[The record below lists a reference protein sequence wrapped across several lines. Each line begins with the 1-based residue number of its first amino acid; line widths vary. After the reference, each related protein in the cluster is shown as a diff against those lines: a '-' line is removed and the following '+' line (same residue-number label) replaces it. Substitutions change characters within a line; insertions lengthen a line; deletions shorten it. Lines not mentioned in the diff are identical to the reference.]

1 METLAAPEPQSYE
14 DVRKS
19 GYLRK
24 QKSMHRR
31 FFVLRAASE
40 HGPARLEY
48 YENEKKFR
56 SKSPVPKKVVHLDSC
71 FNINKRADS
80 KNKHMI
86 VLYTRGESFAIA
98 ADTEQAQN
106 EWYQAMLDLQCRSKT
121 PDDYGSG
128 GECGLLSP
136 GPAFKEVWQVKL
148 WPKGL
153 GQARNLIGIYRLC
166 LTDKTV
172 NFVKLNSDV
181 AAVVLQLMNVRR
193 CGHSENFFFIEV
205 GRSAMTGPGEFWMQ
219 VEDSVVAQNMH
230 ETLLE
235 AMKALSEEFR
245 QRSKT
250 QAAGASCGG
259 GTASNPISVP
269 SRRHH
274 PNLPP
279 SQVGFSRR
287 ARTETPGV
295 PHSTNTSP
303 TPRHGFSRSRTASIG
318 ARTEDGS
325 GRMTALSTSPSL
337 NGSSCSTTPTLR
349 PKPTRAPTPAKITLS
364 LARYTPNP
372 APSPAPSLS
381 SSSGHGSECG
391 LGGAPMGT
399 VPICTYARIPQR
411 VSMSGSPSDYGSSDE
426 YGSSPGEHSLL
437 AAGLPAPLVDTSTGC
452 VLVGHRNSS
461 HKRAHGRRV
470 LRRSSSRECEAER
483 RLLSKRASLPPSSAQ
498 ERLVPRRREEEEEE
512 DEDYAVM
519 SRSASRE
526 SFTSRR
532 GSGSS
537 VTTSSGQLENSADKG
552 VNTREVPEDAS
563 IESGYMSM
571 LPGVT
576 APPASLS
583 LSVSEAES
591 KGGDEYMAMTPNS
604 SVSPPQHIRVPV
616 SEGYMIMSP
625 NSSCSPDLHGMSGC
639 LWGSRSS
646 MESRTGSDYMNM
658 SPISARSACSTP
670 PSHPEQHPLQPKTVY
685 SYFSLPRSYKHT
697 TLSTRFEDD
706 LGKGR
711 RPEGVCGSGSGAGGR
726 VRRSGYPN
734 SGDSSVGPNGGGHLS
749 LSSSSFSS
757 SSAST
762 ESLEDKPLSLPAGIV
777 GKTTRSSTGHRV
789 GGAHPKDSAHQYHQ
803 QRRGPGVLK
812 QGHPQQRKG
821 RPFSLFVDMSKAN
834 TLPRVRETLQPTV
847 PQSSGE
853 YVSIVYQGEQ
863 GSCNKGVTAVDQGCS
878 VVQRHPKTLYGPSQC
893 QVGSTSLPRSF
904 SAPLST
910 TISTSSEYVNMDLGN
925 SPLSCTPLSSFNPAP
940 AIAPKAREKL
950 TRAPKVGQEAEM
962 GHRKSNKIT
971 LASIDITA
979 APFTDYTEMAFGLVA
994 AEGASHCP
1002 KPSQTT
1008 EPSSMER
1015 EQSMEFPSP
1024 KAFPKSDQG
1033 ARVVRAESSARRRH
1047 RSDTFKAPPPLPLSP
1062 STSSSIFPETP
1073 QANPPR
1079 RHGLDSS
1086 LWATA
1091 QPTTSQC
1098 AGPGVAAV
1106 PTAQAASSSLE
1117 QSLNYID
1124 LDLASKESPQISLD
1138 GSSGSHFSVLGGGST
1153 VGLAGTAVGGN
1164 TNSNI
1169 NTYASIDF
1177 FKSEELRV
1185 HQSSRKDSKEC

>member
-1 METLAAPEPQSYE
+1 GAEPSSE
-14 DVRKS
+14 RDVRKS

-106 EWYQAMLDLQCRSKT
+106 EWYQAMLDLQCRSKREINIT
-121 PDDYGSG
+121 ASLG

-711 RPEGVCGSGSGAGGR
+711 RPEGVCGSGSG
-726 VRRSGYPN
+726 
-734 SGDSSVGPNGGGHLS
+734 
-749 LSSSSFSS
+749 
-757 SSAST
+757 
-762 ESLEDKPLSLPAGIV
+762 
-777 GKTTRSSTGHRV
+777 
-789 GGAHPKDSAHQYHQ
+789 GAHPKDSAHQYHQ

-853 YVSIVYQGEQ
+853 YVSIVYQG
-863 GSCNKGVTAVDQGCS
+863 D
-878 VVQRHPKTLYGPSQC
+878 
-893 QVGSTSLPRSF
+893 TSLPRSF

-1185 HQSSRKDSKEC
+1185 HQSSRKDSKGL

>member
-1 METLAAPEPQSYE
+1 METQAATEPRCYE

-24 QKSMHRR
+24 PKSAHRR
-31 FFVLRAASE
+31 FFVLRAPSE
-40 HGPARLEY
+40 RGPARLEY
-48 YENEKKFR
+48 YESEKKFR
-56 SKSPVPKKVVHLDSC
+56 SKSPVPKKVVDLDSC

-86 VLYTRGESFAIA
+86 VLHTRGESFAVA
-98 ADTEQAQN
+98 ADTEELQN

-128 GECGLLSP
+128 GDCGALSP
-136 GPAFKEVWQVKL
+136 GPTFKEVWQVKL

-166 LTDKTV
+166 LTDNTV

-181 AAVVLQLMNVRR
+181 PAVVLQLMNVRR

-205 GRSAMTGPGEFWMQ
+205 GRSAVTGPGEFWMQ

-250 QAAGASCGG
+250 QAVGTSCGG

-303 TPRHGFSRSRTASIG
+303 TSRHGFSRSRTASIG
-318 ARTEDGS
+318 ARTEDSS

-364 LARYTPNP
+364 LAPYTPKNP

-391 LGGAPMGT
+391 LTGAPLGT

-437 AAGLPAPLVDTSTGC
+437 SGGLSTALVDGSTSC
-452 VLVGHRNSS
+452 ILVGHRDST
-461 HKRAHGRRV
+461 HKRVHGRRI
-470 LRRSSSRECEAER
+470 LRRSSSREYEAER
-483 RLLSKRASLPPSSAQ
+483 RLLSKRTSLPPSTAP
-498 ERLVPRRREEEEEE
+498 ERIVPHCREEEDEEEEE
-512 DEDYAVM
+512 YAVM
-519 SRSASRE
+519 SRSTSRE

-532 GSGSS
+532 GSGSL
-537 VTTSSGQLENSADKG
+537 VTPSGQVETSANKG
-552 VNTREVPEDAS
+552 VNTKEGLENTS
-563 IESGYMSM
+563 IDSGYMSM

-576 APPASLS
+576 APASLS
-583 LSVSEAES
+583 LSVSETEP
-591 KGGDEYMAMTPNS
+591 KGGDEYMTMTPNS
-604 SVSPPQHIRVPV
+604 SVSPPQNIRLPV
-616 SEGYMIMSP
+616 SEGYMMMSP
-625 NSSCSPDLHGMSGC
+625 HSSCSPDQHGMSGC

-646 MESRTGSDYMNM
+646 MESRAGSDYMNM

-697 TLSTRFEDD
+697 TLSTRFEDN
-706 LGKGR
+706 LGDGR
-711 RPEGVCGSGSGAGGR
+711 RSEAVSRGEGVPGRRTGRGGYTNR
-726 VRRSGYPN
+726 A
-734 SGDSSVGPNGGGHLS
+734 DSSAGPSGGGNLS

-762 ESLEDKPLSLPAGIV
+762 ESLEDKPLSLPAGGI
-777 GKTTRSSTGHRV
+777 GRSSTGHRV
-789 GGAHPKDSAHQYHQ
+789 GGVHPKDSVHHFHQ
-803 QRRGPGVLK
+803 QRRGPCVQK
-812 QGHPQQRKG
+812 QGYPQQRKG

-834 TLPRVRETLQPTV
+834 TLPRVKETVQPLV
-847 PQSSGE
+847 SQSSGE
-853 YVSIVYQGEQ
+853 YVSIVYQGDQRMCNRGVTNENQ
-863 GSCNKGVTAVDQGCS
+863 GSS
-878 VVQRHPKTLYGPSQC
+878 VVQGQSRASYQQSSC
-893 QVGSTSLPRSF
+893 QVGGGTNLPRSF

-910 TISTSSEYVNMDLGN
+910 SISVSSEYVNMDLGHSS
-925 SPLSCTPLSSFNPAP
+925 SPLSCTSLSSFNPTP
-940 AIAPKAREKL
+940 AIAPRAREIPS
-950 TRAPKVGQEAEM
+950 RAPQVAQEAEKGNRNSGM
-962 GHRKSNKIT
+962 PALPSGDMS
-971 LASIDITA
+971 S
-979 APFTDYTEMAFGLVA
+979 APFTDYTEMAFGLA
-994 AEGASHCP
+994 RAESPLHGP
-1002 KPSQTT
+1002 KPEQTA
-1008 EPSSMER
+1008 ECSSLEQ
-1015 EQSMEFPSP
+1015 EQSMDFHSP
-1024 KAFPKSDQG
+1024 KAFPKIDQG
-1033 ARVVRAESSARRRH
+1033 ARLVRVESSARRRH
-1047 RSDTFKAPPPLPLSP
+1047 RSDTFKAPAGISLSP
-1062 STSSSIFPETP
+1062 SSSSSIFTEASQTTTT
-1073 QANPPR
+1073 R
-1079 RHGLDSS
+1079 CHGLEGS
-1086 LWATA
+1086 LWATG
-1091 QPTTSQC
+1091 QPSAATC
-1098 AGPGVAAV
+1098 AAPGLTALTA
-1106 PTAQAASSSLE
+1106 AQASSLSLE
-1117 QSLNYID
+1117 HGLNYID
-1124 LDLASKESPQISLD
+1124 LDLAGKDNPQMSLD
-1138 GSSGSHFSVLGGGST
+1138 GSSGPHFTVLGETLTLGLGGTAAGGS
-1153 VGLAGTAVGGN
+1153 
-1164 TNSNI
+1164 SSSSI

-1185 HQSSRKDSKEC
+1185 HQHTRKDSK

>member
-1 METLAAPEPQSYE
+1 MQNQAATEAQSYE

-24 QKSMHRR
+24 AKSAHRR
-31 FFVLRAASE
+31 FFVLRAPSE
-40 HGPARLEY
+40 RGPARLEY
-48 YENEKKFR
+48 YESEKKFR
-56 SKSPVPKKVVHLDSC
+56 SKSPVPKKVVDLESC

-86 VLYTRGESFAIA
+86 VLHTRGESIAVA
-98 ADTEQAQN
+98 ADSEQLQN
-106 EWYQAMLDLQCRSKT
+106 DWYQAMLDLHCRSKT

-128 GECGLLSP
+128 GESGLLSP
-136 GPAFKEVWQVKL
+136 GSGFKEVWQVKL

-181 AAVVLQLMNVRR
+181 PAVVLQLMNVRR

-219 VEDSVVAQNMH
+219 VDDSVVAQNMH

-250 QAAGASCGG
+250 QAAGTSCGG

-274 PNLPP
+274 PNMPP

-303 TPRHGFSRSRTASIG
+303 TSRHGFSRSRTASIG
-318 ARTEDGS
+318 ARTDD
-325 GRMTALSTSPSL
+325 RMTALSTSPSL
-337 NGSSCSTTPTLR
+337 NSSSCSTTPTLR

-364 LARYTPNP
+364 LAPYAPKNP

-391 LGGAPMGT
+391 LSGAPLGT
-399 VPICTYARIPQR
+399 VPICTYVRIPQR

-437 AAGLPAPLVDTSTGC
+437 NAGLSSALADGSSGCILV
-452 VLVGHRNSS
+452 RNRDNS
-461 HKRAHGRRV
+461 HKRVHGRRIF
-470 LRRSSSRECEAER
+470 RRSSCREYEAER
-483 RLLSKRASLPPSSAQ
+483 KMLSKRTSLPPSSAPN
-498 ERLVPRRREEEEEE
+498 RPVPRCREREDED

-519 SRSASRE
+519 SRSSSRE
-526 SFTSRR
+526 SFISLR

-537 VTTSSGQLENSADKG
+537 TTTSCGQVETLVNKG
-552 VNTREVPEDAS
+552 VNTKEVSEDAS

-583 LSVSEAES
+583 LSVTETES
-591 KGGDEYMAMTPNS
+591 KGRDEYMAMTPNN
-604 SVSPPQHIRVPV
+604 SVSLPQQIRFPV
-616 SEGYMIMSP
+616 SEGYMMMSP
-625 NSSCSPDLHGMSGC
+625 NSSCSPDLHALSRC

-646 MESRTGSDYMNM
+646 MESRAGSDYMNM

-670 PSHPEQHPLQPKTVY
+670 PSHPDQQPLQPKTVY

-697 TLSTRFEDD
+697 ALSTRFEEN
-706 LGKGR
+706 LGIGIK
-711 RPEGVCGSGSGAGGR
+711 PEGVSKAKGSCGRRAGRG
-726 VRRSGYPN
+726 GYP
-734 SGDSSVGPNGGGHLS
+734 SGDDPSVGPNVSGHLS

-762 ESLEDKPLSLPAGIV
+762 ESLDEKPLSLPAGV
-777 GKTTRSSTGHRV
+777 LGKATRSSTGHRV
-789 GGAHPKDSAHQYHQ
+789 GSVHPKESDHHYHQ
-803 QRRGPGVLK
+803 QRRGQGIQK

-821 RPFSLFVDMSKAN
+821 RPFSLSVDMSKAN
-834 TLPRVRETLQPTV
+834 TLPRAKETLQPTGS
-847 PQSSGE
+847 QNSGD
-853 YVSIVYQGEQ
+853 YVSIVYQGDHGGHSREIM
-863 GSCNKGVTAVDQGCS
+863 NIDQGCQ
-878 VVQRHPKTLYGPSQC
+878 VVQGDPRPLHQPPQC
-893 QVGSTSLPRSF
+893 QVGGTNLPRSF

-910 TISTSSEYVNMDLGN
+910 SEYVKMDLGS
-925 SPLSCTPLSSFNPAP
+925 SPSMLSSTPLSSFNPTA

-950 TRAPKVGQEAEM
+950 GGTPPMTQDAETEL
-962 GHRKSNKIT
+962 RKCATST
-971 LASIDITA
+971 LPTKDVSG
-979 APFTDYTEMAFGLVA
+979 APFTDYKDIALGLDA
-994 AEGASHCP
+994 LDSSSHGP
-1002 KPSQTT
+1002 KPGKTA
-1008 EPSSMER
+1008 EPCSMEQ
-1015 EQSMEFPSP
+1015 EQSMDFHSLQ
-1024 KAFPKSDQG
+1024 AFPRSDQG
-1033 ARVVRAESSARRRH
+1033 PQIVRADSSGRRRH
-1047 RSDTFKAPPPLPLSP
+1047 RSDTFNAPSGIPLCSA
-1062 STSSSIFPETP
+1062 SSSVFSEAS
-1073 QANPPR
+1073 QSASS
-1079 RHGLDSS
+1079 RHHGTMESS
-1086 LWATA
+1086 LWATG
-1091 QPTTSQC
+1091 QPSALQV
-1098 AGPGVAAV
+1098 GGSGMAAL
-1106 PTAQAASSSLE
+1106 TMTQSLSSSLE
-1117 QSLNYID
+1117 QGLNYID
-1124 LDLASKESPQISLD
+1124 LDLAGKDNPQMSLD
-1138 GSSGSHFSVLGGGST
+1138 RSSGSHFSVLGGGLS
-1153 VGLAGTAVGGN
+1153 GTAGGG
-1164 TNSNI
+1164 SI
-1169 NTYASIDF
+1169 SSSNTYASIDF
-1177 FKSEELRV
+1177 YKSEELRV
-1185 HQSSRKDSKEC
+1185 QQNTRKDSKEC